1 MMITLTILVDTIH
14 RHLTLII
21 TILIGR
27 RSTGIL
33 LVINIIDNNS
43 LHIRD
48 TVTIFAIFTIT
59 KEVLITLLMILILT
73 SLKRLTITNI
83 EMRTVS
89 MKLVVGH
96 HCLFKRP
103 SKGL

>member
-1 MMITLTILVDTIH
+1 MITLTILVDTIH

-21 TILIGR
+21 TILIA

-33 LVINIIDNNS
+33 LVINIIDNNPF
-43 LHIRD
+43 HIRD
-48 TVTIFAIFTIT
+48 AVTIFAIFTIT

-73 SLKRLTITNI
+73 SLKRRTITNI

-103 SKGL
+103 SEGL